1 MCSKTQFC
9 FLNLRTYLIY
19 LCCYLLIVVAAGS
32 RTVNGLKCYCNP
44 KECDVIRSLDCPG
57 KGMMLWDPCKCCR
70 ICAKTLG
77 ETCGGPGEFSG
88 QCESPLQ
95 CVIKLPISNGL
106 GVCMDLTFSSI
117 NAIWPSTYQ
126 HQHQHHLKNCTNSET
141 IYIESGCEITNK
153 RCQCWPT
160 LTVCQNEV
168 NTGIGTIDIRWH
180 FKTIEDCQLNLQ
192 NLIKLEMEFDEDYTV
207 SPTTTFTYKK
217 LRRKRRSSK
226 KRRFYVFH

>member
-1 MCSKTQFC
+1 MIIISHKYIAVLLKFIATNALIP
-9 FLNLRTYLIY
+9 FLLPVYR
-19 LCCYLLIVVAAGS
+19 IV
-32 RTVNGLKCYCNP
+32 
-44 KECDVIRSLDCPG
+44 G
-57 KGMMLWDPCKCCR
+57 KISTDIM
-70 ICAKTLG
+70 
-77 ETCGGPGEFSG
+77 EF
-88 QCESPLQ
+88 P
-95 CVIKLPISNGL
+95 
-106 GVCMDLTFSSI
+106 DLTFSSI

-126 HQHQHHLKNCTNSET
+126 HEHQQHHLKNCTNSET

-160 LTVCQNEV
+160 LTVCQNDV
-168 NTGIGTIDIRWH
+168 NAGIGTIDIRWH

-226 KRRFYVFH
+226 KRSDDNNEENNEII

>member
-106 GVCMDLTFSSI
+106 GVCMGKL
-117 NAIWPSTYQ
+117 AA
-126 HQHQHHLKNCTNSET
+126 SE
-141 IYIESGCEITNK
+141 
-153 RCQCWPT
+153 
-160 LTVCQNEV
+160 
-168 NTGIGTIDIRWH
+168 
-180 FKTIEDCQLNLQ
+180 
-192 NLIKLEMEFDEDYTV
+192 
-207 SPTTTFTYKK
+207 
-217 LRRKRRSSK
+217 
-226 KRRFYVFH
+226 